1 MAGVLDGGRVLVT
14 GGGSGIG
21 EAMCHAMAAA
31 GATVAVNDIME
42 ERAAEVASS
51 VEAAG
56 GKAHPVAGDVSNP
69 EGAKDVVGRAVAQ
82 LGGLTGLAN
91 NVGVIGGGPTATL
104 DPEVWDRVMR
114 IDLNAALWCSQAAY
128 TPLAESRGAIVNTSS
143 LIAVAPAPGAG
154 AYGAAKAGVV
164 ALTQQLAVEWGPAG
178 IRVNALGPGLIP
190 GTRLSPQGADP
201 ALAERRGKAIPLRRV
216 GRPDDVA
223 AVAVFFLS
231 DSAAYVTGQF
241 LMIDGGLGNAL
252 QTLLPS

>member
-1 MAGVLDGGRVLVT
+1 MTQPLDGGTVLIT

-21 EAMCHAMAAA
+21 EAMCHAIAAA
-31 GATVAVNDIME
+31 GASVAVNDIME
-42 ERAAEVASS
+42 ERAAEVCAS
-51 VEAAG
+51 VEAKG
-56 GKAHPVAGDVSNP
+56 GKAYPVAGDVSDP
-69 EGAKDVVGRAVAQ
+69 DGARDVVGRAIER
-82 LGGLTGLAN
+82 LGSLSGLAN
-91 NVGVIGGGPTATL
+91 NVGVIGGGATATL

-114 IDLNAALWCSQAAY
+114 IDLYAALYCSQAAY
-128 TPLAESRGAIVNTSS
+128 PALAESKGAIVNTSS

-164 ALTQQLAVEWGPAG
+164 ALTQQLAVEWGPVG
-178 IRVNALGPGLIP
+178 IRVNAVGPGLIP
-190 GTRLSPQGADP
+190 GTRLSPQGADKE
-201 ALAERRGKAIPLRRV
+201 LVERRAKVIPLRRV

-231 DSAAYVTGQF
+231 PAAGYVTGQF

>member
-1 MAGVLDGGRVLVT
+1 MTQVLGGGSVLIT

-21 EAMCHAMAAA
+21 QAMCHAIAAA
-31 GATVAVNDIME
+31 GASIAVNDIVE
-42 ERAAEVASS
+42 DRAVEVCAA
-51 VEAAG
+51 VEAQG
-56 GKAHPVAGDVSNP
+56 GTAFPVAGDVSIP
-69 EGAKDVVGRAVAQ
+69 DGARDVVERAVAR
-82 LGGLTGLAN
+82 LGSLSGLAN

-104 DPEVWDRVMR
+104 DPAIWARVVD

-128 TPLAESRGAIVNTSS
+128 PALVASHGAIVNTSS

-154 AYGAAKAGVV
+154 AYGAAKAGLV
-164 ALTQQLAVEWGPAG
+164 ALTQQLAVEWGPQG

-190 GTRLSPQGADP
+190 GTRLSPQGADQ
-201 ALAERRGKAIPLRRV
+201 ALVERRAKVIPLRRV
-216 GRPDDVA
+216 GRPEDVA

-231 DSAAYVTGQF
+231 PSAAYVTGQF

>member
-1 MAGVLDGGRVLVT
+1 MLVT

-31 GATVAVNDIME
+31 GATVAVNDILE
-42 ERAAEVASS
+42 ERAAEVCAS
-51 VEAAG
+51 VEGEG
-56 GKAHPVAGDVSNP
+56 GKAFPIAGDVSNP
-69 EGAKDVVGRAVAQ
+69 AGATDVVTRAVQQ
-82 LGGLTGLAN
+82 LGSLTGLAN

-104 DPEVWDRVMR
+104 DPDVWDRVMR
-114 IDLNAALWCSQAAY
+114 IDLNAALFCSQAAY
-128 TPLAESRGAIVNTSS
+128 PALVETKGAIVNTSS

-164 ALTQQLAVEWGPAG
+164 ALTQQLAVEWGPVG

-190 GTRLSPQGADP
+190 GTRLSPQGGDT
-201 ALAERRGKAIPLRRV
+201 ALADRRAAVIPLRRV

-231 DSAAYVTGQF
+231 PSAAYVTGQF
-241 LMIDGGLGNAL
+241 LMIDGGLGHCL